1 MAFLFET
8 GWVLS
13 TGNCRFC
20 QPPERVL
27 VCPPDRIWLSCS
39 DRTSSALGISDLIH
53 GLPWWL
59 RGQQSACS
67 AGAIGDPDL
76 IPQLGRSLEG
86 GHGNSLQYCCLET
99 PHGQR
104 SLAGYSSWGRKELD
118 TAEQLST
125 TQQQ

>member
-20 QPPERVL
+20 QPLEGMP
-27 VCPPDRIWLSCS
+27 VCPLDRIWLSCS
-39 DRTSSALGISDLIH
+39 DMASSALGISDLIH
-53 GLPWWL
+53 GLPGWL
-59 RGQQSACS
+59 SGQQSACS
-67 AGAIGDPDL
+67 AEAIGDTDL

-99 PHGQR
+99 PHGQKN
-104 SLAGYSSWGRKELD
+104 LAGYSPQGLKESD
-118 TAEQLST
+118 TTEVT
-125 TQQQ
+125 